1 MPGWAEGAPGGAL
14 SPLGVAD
21 AVHDLKSFSQKDHA
35 RFGTGW
41 SIDDSCG
48 MVGVGELALV
58 WARSGAGKS
67 TVALN
72 IIRNSPA
79 VPTLVVNMEMT
90 ARRQVEWL
98 TSMTYDIATPSR
110 YIEAVLREG
119 EEDNRFSELDQ
130 ALLNMGELYQHLHFV
145 MPTRPSVSDLQYVVE
160 DIQDA
165 TGIRPVRVFI
175 DHLGLMK
182 GCTDYSGYSTTAG
195 ALHSWAMNDDLA
207 LYVLQQTG
215 RGGDSGKNDGHI
227 PVSLS
232 SGVYAGEADADWIF
246 GIYRPDKDPKLKKS
260 RWQFDTPYEYQRML
274 DDYERVKG
282 ITVVQVIK
290 NRPFSD
296 VLETGIEL
304 TYQPHSRRLVEQ
316 DTYGAP
322 R

>member
-1 MPGWAEGAPGGAL
+1 MPTGTEFAAL

-21 AVHDLKSFSQKDHA
+21 AVNDLKSFSQKDHA
-35 RFGTGW
+35 RFPTGW
-41 SIDDSCG
+41 SVDDSCG
-48 MVGVGELALV
+48 MVGVGELALL

-72 IIRNSPA
+72 IIRNSPS

-90 ARRQVEWL
+90 ARRQIEWL
-98 TSMTYDIATPSR
+98 TSMTYDLATPSR
-110 YIEAVLREG
+110 YIEAVLKEAD
-119 EEDNRFSELDQ
+119 EDPRFDELDQ
-130 ALLNMGELYQHLHFV
+130 ALVGMGRTYPNLHFV
-145 MPTRPSVSDLQYVVE
+145 MPPRPSVSDLQYVVE

-165 TGIRPVRVFI
+165 TGVRPLRVFI

-182 GCTDYSGYSTTAG
+182 GCTDYSGYSITAG

-260 RWQFDTPYEYQRML
+260 RWQFNYPDEYQRML
-274 DDYERVKG
+274 DDYERVRG
-282 ITVVQVIK
+282 ITVFQVIK

-304 TYQPHSRRLVEQ
+304 SYQPHSRLLIEQ
-316 DTYGAP
+316 DAFGAI